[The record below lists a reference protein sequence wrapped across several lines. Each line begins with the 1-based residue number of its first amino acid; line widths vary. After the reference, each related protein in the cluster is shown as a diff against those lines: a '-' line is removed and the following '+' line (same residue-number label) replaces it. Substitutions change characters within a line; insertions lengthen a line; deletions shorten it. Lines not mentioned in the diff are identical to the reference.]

1 MRLYIRTCSNL
12 KILSTDK
19 QHFLCKKF
27 VTPALWQQVELNR
40 GDTMEVMVKQVKE
53 AFDRLQPVFSRKVKF
68 LELMIVKGESYA
80 ELANR
85 INQVSELRN
94 LDEVLSGAEQ
104 NV

>member
-19 QHFLCKKF
+19 QHVLCKKF

-40 GDTMEVMVKQVKE
+40 GDTMEVMVKRVKE